1 MIWVIDASVAIRWFL
16 RDEPHP
22 YADIVLRRLIERPEF
37 FAVPELFVFEV
48 YAVLCRMHPHGDEVF
63 IKGVIP
69 LLHGGILRQP
79 MTETMAVRAAR
90 YVTKG
95 LTGYDA
101 CYTALAEELK
111 GLWITFDEK
120 AHLRVAND
128 RVSHDLAKGLPPN
141 W

>member
-16 RDEPHP
+16 KDEAHPH
-22 YADIVLRRLIERPEF
+22 ADTVLRQLIERPEF
-37 FAVPELFVFEV
+37 FAVPELFAFEV
-48 YAVLCRMHPHGDEVF
+48 YAVLCRLHPHGDEVF

-69 LLHGGILRQP
+69 LLNGGLFRQP
-79 MTETMAVRAAR
+79 MSETMAVQAAR
-90 YVTKG
+90 YVNKG

-101 CYTALAEELK
+101 CYAALAKELK
-111 GLWITFDEK
+111 GIWLTFDEK
-120 AHLRVAND
+120 ACQRVVKE